1 MVAAP
6 AAPARRAARSTPA
19 PDVDTLVNEL
29 LGVLGDELA
38 SIAALEPIVEAEE
51 RALTRADADGVMA
64 AAQHG
69 EALARRLRG
78 LADRRA
84 RIVDHLS
91 RALAM
96 PPRDLT
102 LSQLALSAPDAAPRL
117 EALRVPL
124 RLALERTLRRTRR
137 NAALV
142 DRALGF
148 VDRLA
153 AHLTSARAFPG
164 AATYAASGRVAGGAC
179 EARRLDRQA

>member
-1 MVAAP
+1 MGAAP
-6 AAPARRAARSTPA
+6 PATGRTGRREPV

-51 RALTRADADGVMA
+51 RALARADAGGVMA

-78 LADRRA
+78 LADRRG
-84 RIVDHLS
+84 RIIAHLS
-91 RALAM
+91 RALATA
-96 PPRDLT
+96 PRELT
-102 LSQLALSAPDAAPRL
+102 LSRLALSAPDAAPRL

-124 RLALERTLRRTRR
+124 RLALERTLVRTRR
-137 NAALV
+137 NAVLV

-148 VDRLA
+148 VDRLT
-153 AHLTSARAFPG
+153 AHLRSARAIPG
-164 AATYAASGRVAGGAC
+164 ASTYAASGRVAGGAC